1 MGGITCLYASEKN
14 SIETVTLTLRRDGR
28 SLRAVSL
35 SKREGLEYTSG
46 GVDLTGTV
54 ISVH

>member
-1 MGGITCLYASEKN
+1 MGGIICLYASEKN
-14 SIETVTLTLRRDGR
+14 SIETVTLTLKRDGR